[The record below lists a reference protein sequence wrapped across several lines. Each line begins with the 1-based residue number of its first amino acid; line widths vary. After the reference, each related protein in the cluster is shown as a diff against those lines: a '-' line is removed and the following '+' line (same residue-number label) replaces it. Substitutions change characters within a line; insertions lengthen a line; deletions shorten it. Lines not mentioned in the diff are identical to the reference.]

1 METYS
6 VFRQT
11 MHDSGDNLIN
21 YWLHCSDA
29 NVEDD
34 DDDARSGT
42 AKMIRRLSESTK
54 QIVSLFRVFQ
64 FSYQIYHYQK

>member
-11 MHDSGDNLIN
+11 MHDSGDSLIN

-34 DDDARSGT
+34 DARSGT
-42 AKMIRRLSESTK
+42 AKMIRRLNESTK
-54 QIVSLFRVFQ
+54 QIVSLF
-64 FSYQIYHYQK
+64 